1 MSSQLNNL
9 MYKYTYNQLDNR
21 ILGLLHEQLK

>member
-1 MSSQLNNL
+1 MSSQ
-9 MYKYTYNQLDNR
+9 QLIADEKHIIEHGSSI